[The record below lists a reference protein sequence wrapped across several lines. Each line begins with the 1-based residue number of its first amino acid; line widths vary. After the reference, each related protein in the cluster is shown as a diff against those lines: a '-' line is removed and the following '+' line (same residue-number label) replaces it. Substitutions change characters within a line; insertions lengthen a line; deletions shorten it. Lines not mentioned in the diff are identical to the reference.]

1 MKDTLEHR
9 RPTFK
14 FKFQFD
20 LVPPQG
26 YGEGRMRKW
35 IIGLVLLVVVAACA
49 SAATWWWTHR
59 QQPADSLTL
68 YGNVD
73 FRQVDLPFNNAER
86 IDALQVD
93 EGDRVTAGQ
102 VLATVDT
109 TRLAARAADA
119 EAAVA
124 AQRAVVARLHH
135 GTRPQEIDQARANV
149 QAAQAEQINARQQY
163 DRLAALANQ
172 LQGRAISK
180 QDVENAQAAL
190 ATASARLEVSRRALA
205 LAEAGPRQED
215 IDQAEAQLRSAEAL
229 LALAGQ
235 QLKDARLLAPADGVI
250 RSRLMEVGEI
260 ASPQRPV
267 YSLAITDPK
276 WVRAYVSEP
285 DLGKVHPGAKATI
298 TTDSFPTQR
307 YAGWVGFISPAAEF
321 TPKSVQT
328 EELRSSLV
336 YEVRVYVQDPHDQL
350 RLGMPA
356 TVVLPLHSPAASTQP
371 ANSAQERAP

>member
-1 MKDTLEHR
+1 
-9 RPTFK
+9 
-14 FKFQFD
+14 
-20 LVPPQG
+20 
-26 YGEGRMRKW
+26 MRKW
-35 IIGLVLLVVVAACA
+35 ILGLVLLVVVAAG
-49 SAATWWWTHR
+49 AAAAAWWLTRRHR
-59 QQPADSLTL
+59 PADSLTL

-73 FRQVDLPFNNAER
+73 FRQADLPFHNSER
-86 IDALQVD
+86 IDSLKVD
-93 EGDRVTAGQ
+93 EGDRVKAGQ

-124 AQRAVVARLHH
+124 AQQAVVARLRH

-149 QAAQAEQINARQQY
+149 QAAEAEQLNARRQY
-163 DRLAALANQ
+163 DRLTALAGK
-172 LQGRAISK
+172 LQGRAVSK

-190 ATASARLEVSRRALA
+190 ATASARLQVNRRALA

-215 IDQAEAQLRSAEAL
+215 IDQAEAQLRSSQAL
-229 LALAGQ
+229 LTLAQQ
-235 QLKDARLLAPADGVI
+235 QLKDARLIAPADGVI

-276 WVRAYVSEP
+276 WIRAYVPET
-285 DLGKVHPGAKATI
+285 DLGQVHPGAAATI
-298 TTDSFPTQR
+298 TTDSFPTHR
-307 YAGWVGFISPAAEF
+307 YDGWVGFISPVAEF
-321 TPKSVQT
+321 TPKAVQT

-336 YEVRVYVQDPHDQL
+336 YEVRVYVRDPHDEL

-356 TVVLPLHSPAASTQP
+356 TVSLPLHGQTASTQP
-371 ANSAQERAP
+371 ADSAREREP